1 MSQSD
6 PFQLG
11 WEEWLTLPDLGLPA
25 IKAKVDTGART
36 SALHASVIEPFGP
49 ADAPQVRFL
58 IQPDPSDPGLEIT
71 CSAPV
76 VDRRDVT
83 SSNGDTELR
92 YVIQT
97 DVEMGGRRWPIQLTL
112 TNRESMTYR
121 MLFGRGAI
129 QPDMIVNANASFLQ
143 PKLDFAAYAGLPKK
157 KPVKRPLR
165 IALLTREPR
174 NYSSLRLIEAAQ
186 ERGHVIEAIDTARCY
201 MQIGTTHP
209 QVHYDGKALPR
220 YDAVIPRIG
229 ASITNYGLAI
239 LRQFEM
245 RGCWPLNESVAIG
258 RSRDKL
264 RSLQILAKHG
274 LGLPLTAYANDPKK
288 AEEIIRAVK
297 GPPVVI
303 KLLEGTQGI
312 GVVLA
317 DSMSSAKS
325 VIEAFRGANVNILVQ
340 EFIKEAGGTDIRA
353 LVIGGKVVAAM
364 KRTGAPDDFRSN
376 LHRGGSAQLIKI
388 TPEERSTAVRAAKR
402 MGLNVCGVDML
413 RSNHGPVIMEV
424 NSSPGL
430 EGIEAASGKDIAG
443 QIIEFIEKSAKI
455 GATKTKGAG

>member
-1 MSQSD
+1 M
-6 PFQLG
+6 
-11 WEEWLTLPDLGLPA
+11 
-25 IKAKVDTGART
+25 K
-36 SALHASVIEPFGP
+36 
-49 ADAPQVRFL
+49 
-58 IQPDPSDPGLEIT
+58 
-71 CSAPV
+71 
-76 VDRRDVT
+76 
-83 SSNGDTELR
+83 
-92 YVIQT
+92 
-97 DVEMGGRRWPIQLTL
+97 
-112 TNRESMTYR
+112 
-121 MLFGRGAI
+121 
-129 QPDMIVNANASFLQ
+129 
-143 PKLDFAAYAGLPKK
+143 
-157 KPVKRPLR
+157 
-165 IALLTREPR
+165 IALLAR
-174 NYSSLRLIEAAQ
+174 NPNLYSHKRLIEAA
-186 ERGHVIEAIDTARCY
+186 EARGHQIDWLNTLRC
-201 MQIGTTHP
+201 T
-209 QVHYDGKALPR
+209 VHIASHKPEVYYDGEPCIG

-364 KRTGAPDDFRSN
+364 KRTGAADDFRSN
-376 LHRGGSAQLIKI
+376 LHRGGSAELIKI
-388 TPEERSTAVRAAKR
+388 TPTERSTAVAAAKR

-443 QIIEFIEKSAKI
+443 QIIDFMAANAKI
-455 GATKTKGAG
+455 GGTKTKGAG